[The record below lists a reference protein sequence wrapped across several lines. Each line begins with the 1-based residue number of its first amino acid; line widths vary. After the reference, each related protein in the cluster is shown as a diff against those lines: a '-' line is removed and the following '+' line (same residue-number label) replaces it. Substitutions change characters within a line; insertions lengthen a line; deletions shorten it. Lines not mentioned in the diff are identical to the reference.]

1 MRPTLRPG
9 AGCRKVGESGVSNEP
24 EPIDPRL
31 SNVPV
36 PGVTRERAPAL
47 GVIAGFLLIGLLALW
62 SRSPPAPAGT
72 DAPPDA
78 FSAARA
84 GAVLERLLGDG
95 HPHPT
100 GSAANAEVR
109 ARIVAELRGLG
120 YEPEVQPG
128 FACSP
133 IWPVCAGV
141 QNVVAQL
148 PGAGGGEGV
157 LLAAHYDSV
166 AAGPGA
172 GDDGAG
178 IGALLEIARALK
190 ASGPLPRSVWFLLGD
205 GEEAG
210 LLDAEAFVRRPEFGR
225 LGSVVNVEARGTGGP
240 SQLFETQTGNAAIVS
255 LAGTALDHPVGSSL
269 AYEIYK
275 LLPND
280 TDFTVFRREGLAG
293 VNFGFTEGPARY
305 HTPLDNLR
313 YLDRGSLQ
321 HHGENALAMARA
333 LAGAEAVPR
342 AAGDKVFFDLFGAVL
357 VTWPV
362 GWNAVLLA
370 IGGLAWVLLAWR
382 VRRNRALRIGRLL
395 ATSAVLLVAPAA
407 ALGLGLGLQ
416 RLLAGTAPAASDWT
430 AQGTMLVLA
439 FMALGVGVATAIA
452 RPLARWCGATELG
465 LAALLVFGLLAAAT
479 LVFLPGAS
487 FLALLPLLAGALAAH
502 LRPSQPVFWGAGA
515 AFFTAVLWVPF
526 ASLVYQALG
535 YGGLAGVPLLILLAL
550 LPLLPAIARAGRAV
564 PLTAVAGLAL
574 VAVVGIALAR
584 PAFTEAVPRRMN
596 LLYVSDGDAGRV
608 YFDSLPGE
616 QLPAPLLDGNHEAPL
631 ASFPWSERLRVP
643 GDAGPALPPPEVAVL
658 EDRATPGGR
667 RLALSLRSVRNAR
680 VLYLV
685 FPDSA
690 KAAGAAVEGV
700 PVTVD
705 SGGEWTVLAIIAPP
719 DGEARIALDIEA
731 TGPLTLYGADVAD
744 GLPDGFDA
752 LKRARDAV
760 AVPVGVGDR
769 SAAWREVVL
778 EASPASPEG
787 GQ

>member
-1 MRPTLRPG
+1 MRPA
-9 AGCRKVGESGVSNEP
+9 AGCRKVGESGVSDER
-24 EPIDPRL
+24 EQTYPRRFQ
-31 SNVPV
+31 SV
-36 PGVTRERAPAL
+36 PGVTRERTQAL
-47 GVIAGFLLIGLLALW
+47 AVIAGFVLVALVALW
-62 SRSPPAPAGT
+62 SRSPPAPAGE

-84 GAVLERLLGDG
+84 AAVLERILGDG
-95 HPHPT
+95 RPHPT
-100 GSAANAEVR
+100 GSEANAGVR
-109 ARIVAELRGLG
+109 ARIVAELRRLG
-120 YEPEVQPG
+120 YEPEVQAG

-141 QNVVAQL
+141 KNVVAQL
-148 PGAGGGEGV
+148 PGTGDGEGV

-178 IGALLEIARALK
+178 IAALLEIARALK
-190 ASGPLPRSVWFLLGD
+190 ASGPLPRGVWFLLGD

-210 LLDAEAFVRRPEFGR
+210 LLDAEAFVRQPEFGR

-255 LAGTALDHPVGSSL
+255 LAKTALDHPVGSSL

-275 LLPND
+275 LLPNN

-293 VNFGFTEGPARY
+293 VNFGFTADPARY
-305 HTPLDNLR
+305 HTPRDNLR
-313 YLDRGSLQ
+313 YLDPGSLQ

-357 VTWPV
+357 VSWPV
-362 GWNAVLLA
+362 GWNAALLA
-370 IGGLAWVLLAWR
+370 IGGIAWLLLAWR
-382 VRRNRALRIGRLL
+382 VRRDRALRIGRLL
-395 ATSAVLLVAPAA
+395 GTSAVLLAAPAA

-416 RLLAGTAPAASDWT
+416 RLLAGTGPAASAWT

-439 FMALGVGVATAIA
+439 FMALGVAVATAVA
-452 RPLARWCGATELG
+452 RPLARWCGEAG
-465 LAALLVFGLLAAAT
+465 LALAGLLVFGLLAAAT
-479 LVFLPGAS
+479 VVLLPGAS
-487 FLALLPLLAGALAAH
+487 FLALLPLITGALVGH
-502 LRPSQPVFWGAGA
+502 LRPSEPVFWGAGA

-526 ASLVYQALG
+526 AALVYQALG
-535 YGGLAGVPLLILLAL
+535 YGGLAGVPLLMAVSL
-550 LPLLPAIARAGRAV
+550 LPLLPAVAGAAMAV
-564 PLTAVAGLAL
+564 PLAAAAVLAL
-574 VAVVGIALAR
+574 VAFVGIALAG

-596 LLYVSDGDAGRV
+596 LLYVSDGEAGRV
-608 YFDSLPGE
+608 YLDSLPGE
-616 QLPAPLLDGNHEAPL
+616 QPPAPLLDGNAEAPPPL
-631 ASFPWSERLRVP
+631 ASFPWSERLLVP

-658 EDRATPGGR
+658 QDRVTPDGR
-667 RLALSLRSVRNAR
+667 RLVLSLRTVRDAR
-680 VLYLV
+680 VLHLV

-700 PVTVD
+700 PVTVE

-719 DGEARIALDIEA
+719 DGEARIVLDVEA
-731 TGPLTLYGADVAD
+731 TGPLTLYAADMTD

-752 LKRARDAV
+752 LTRARNAG

-769 SAAWREVVL
+769 SGAWRQLVL
-778 EASPASPEG
+778 QAADVRPGSG
-787 GQ
+787 K